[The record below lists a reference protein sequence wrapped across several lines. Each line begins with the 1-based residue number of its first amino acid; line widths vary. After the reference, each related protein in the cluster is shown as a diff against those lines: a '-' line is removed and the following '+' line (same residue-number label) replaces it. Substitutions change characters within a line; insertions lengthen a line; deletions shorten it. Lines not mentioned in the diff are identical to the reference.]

1 MANPANTQ
9 NTQGTSATGATFG
22 QASQDPTQSQMGP
35 PLVPVRACLSNRR
48 ESMLLAAHP
57 SSQPSVSASGD
68 LEPMTATR
76 EIVGIEI
83 NDVLLEYLKDSNYVY
98 LRYTVDTEWFELQE
112 DPEPD
117 EHSNAFYS
125 LSTGRIRTDGNI
137 THNINDFTVTNSS
150 NLQKNVKDRPDFW
163 WRFIVS
169 TLVSL
174 RNCTDAIN
182 RHLQTVDRNEGE
194 TQALRDRLANV
205 EAALDETSNSKQ
217 LQVGMVSSNLY
228 KEKLTEIRRLT
239 SDIGKL
245 KAASEQ
251 LPNVRDDPAFK
262 ALAAERDLAAT
273 ERNELKQK
281 VEDLSRRADEPE
293 SGPNYAE
300 LAQKLKEESDSAD
313 WWADQAKANAEL
325 CDKFKGQAD
334 RYSIELNQYDV
345 KYSNMEAN
353 KNEALA
359 LKDKA
364 YDELNLQLTEARRET
379 KTVTDRLLQHEPNY
393 QPYTLWRRERSYDPV
408 RPVQSSVLLQRPVD
422 GTADQLSQDPRRAGY
437 TPWDNRT
444 PVRDAS
450 LPPPSS
456 NPYAPAPTVPRPPPV
471 APSTAGGGFSYKLP
485 ELETFK
491 GKVDD
496 DYERWRE
503 MAVAKCRTYPE
514 DWQAVDYLK
523 FRIQGEAYEHIRDVK
538 ARHFLDF
545 LETLDSQYLT
555 YDREAD
561 AETLI
566 ADGSLHY
573 KSGQKF
579 MEWKSKF
586 TSCMRILKHKN
597 ATQIRYAREFMRP
610 GLAIATTAGS
620 HKDETIQ
627 SFLLRA
633 QHIDQGHQQI
643 DAGRKLTPVTKT
655 AGASRTQKLVTFR
668 TPDTPGHNN
677 AASTHT
683 YKKMAFERSE
693 KDKKRLADL
702 KLCFK
707 CGKDDH
713 QMRHETAPCRGKP
726 FTPSHQIPALASLYI
741 NALDA
746 SNEEERDEDTEEP
759 LDDNDLV
766 DDDGFYVNDEE
777 LLEHLN

>member
-393 QPYTLWRRERSYDPV
+393 QPYTLWRRERSYDPNLRRSRARSTTTTSGGARWQWPSV
-408 RPVQSSVLLQRPVD
+408 AHTQRTGKRLTTSSSAFKAKL
-422 GTADQLSQDPRRAGY
+422 T
-437 TPWDNRT
+437 
-444 PVRDAS
+444 
-450 LPPPSS
+450 
-456 NPYAPAPTVPRPPPV
+456 
-471 APSTAGGGFSYKLP
+471 STS
-485 ELETFK
+485 
-491 GKVDD
+491 
-496 DYERWRE
+496 E
-503 MAVAKCRTYPE
+503 M
-514 DWQAVDYLK
+514 
-523 FRIQGEAYEHIRDVK
+523 
-538 ARHFLDF
+538 
-545 LETLDSQYLT
+545 
-555 YDREAD
+555 
-561 AETLI
+561 
-566 ADGSLHY
+566 
-573 KSGQKF
+573 
-579 MEWKSKF
+579 SK
-586 TSCMRILKHKN
+586 
-597 ATQIRYAREFMRP
+597 
-610 GLAIATTAGS
+610 LAIS
-620 HKDETIQ
+620 
-627 SFLLRA
+627 
-633 QHIDQGHQQI
+633 
-643 DAGRKLTPVTKT
+643 
-655 AGASRTQKLVTFR
+655 
-668 TPDTPGHNN
+668 
-677 AASTHT
+677 
-683 YKKMAFERSE
+683 
-693 KDKKRLADL
+693 
-702 KLCFK
+702 
-707 CGKDDH
+707 
-713 QMRHETAPCRGKP
+713 
-726 FTPSHQIPALASLYI
+726 
-741 NALDA
+741 
-746 SNEEERDEDTEEP
+746 
-759 LDDNDLV
+759 
-766 DDDGFYVNDEE
+766 
-777 LLEHLN
+777 

>member
-251 LPNVRDDPAFK
+251 LPN
-262 ALAAERDLAAT
+262 
-273 ERNELKQK
+273 K

-364 YDELNLQLTEARRET
+364 YDELNLQLTEARP
-379 KTVTDRLLQHEPNY
+379 VH
-393 QPYTLWRRERSYDPV
+393 LWRRERSYDPV

-566 ADGSLHY
+566 ADGSLRY

-655 AGASRTQKLVTFR
+655 AGASRTQKLVTFGHPTLQVTT
-668 TPDTPGHNN
+668 TPP
-677 AASTHT
+677 A
-683 YKKMAFERSE
+683 RI
-693 KDKKRLADL
+693 
-702 KLCFK
+702 
-707 CGKDDH
+707 
-713 QMRHETAPCRGKP
+713 HEARDCPCRGKP

>member
-1 MANPANTQ
+1 
-9 NTQGTSATGATFG
+9 
-22 QASQDPTQSQMGP
+22 
-35 PLVPVRACLSNRR
+35 
-48 ESMLLAAHP
+48 
-57 SSQPSVSASGD
+57 
-68 LEPMTATR
+68 
-76 EIVGIEI
+76 
-83 NDVLLEYLKDSNYVY
+83 
-98 LRYTVDTEWFELQE
+98 
-112 DPEPD
+112 
-117 EHSNAFYS
+117 
-125 LSTGRIRTDGNI
+125 
-137 THNINDFTVTNSS
+137 
-150 NLQKNVKDRPDFW
+150 
-163 WRFIVS
+163 
-169 TLVSL
+169 
-174 RNCTDAIN
+174 
-182 RHLQTVDRNEGE
+182 
-194 TQALRDRLANV
+194 
-205 EAALDETSNSKQ
+205 
-217 LQVGMVSSNLY
+217 MVSSNLY

-566 ADGSLHY
+566 ADGSLRY

-579 MEWKSKF
+579 MEWKSK
-586 TSCMRILKHKN
+586 S
-597 ATQIRYAREFMRP
+597 
-610 GLAIATTAGS
+610 
-620 HKDETIQ
+620 
-627 SFLLRA
+627 
-633 QHIDQGHQQI
+633 
-643 DAGRKLTPVTKT
+643 
-655 AGASRTQKLVTFR
+655 
-668 TPDTPGHNN
+668 DT
-677 AASTHT
+677 
-683 YKKMAFERSE
+683 
-693 KDKKRLADL
+693 
-702 KLCFK
+702 
-707 CGKDDH
+707 
-713 QMRHETAPCRGKP
+713 
-726 FTPSHQIPALASLYI
+726 LASSC
-741 NALDA
+741 D
-746 SNEEERDEDTEEP
+746 P
-759 LDDNDLV
+759 
-766 DDDGFYVNDEE
+766 G
-777 LLEHLN
+777 

>member
-1 MANPANTQ
+1 
-9 NTQGTSATGATFG
+9 
-22 QASQDPTQSQMGP
+22 
-35 PLVPVRACLSNRR
+35 
-48 ESMLLAAHP
+48 MLLAAHP

-422 GTADQLSQDPRRAGY
+422 
-437 TPWDNRT
+437 
-444 PVRDAS
+444 
-450 LPPPSS
+450 
-456 NPYAPAPTVPRPPPV
+456 
-471 APSTAGGGFSYKLP
+471 

-566 ADGSLHY
+566 ADGSLRY

-693 KDKKRLADL
+693 KDKK
-702 KLCFK
+702 
-707 CGKDDH
+707 
-713 QMRHETAPCRGKP
+713 HEARDCPCRGKP

>member
-379 KTVTDRLLQHEPNY
+379 KTVTTDCCNMNQLSAILAELGTPHGITVLPCATPRYLLHHRTHTP
-393 QPYTLWRRERSYDPV
+393 RSY
-408 RPVQSSVLLQRPVD
+408 
-422 GTADQLSQDPRRAGY
+422 
-437 TPWDNRT
+437 
-444 PVRDAS
+444 
-450 LPPPSS
+450 
-456 NPYAPAPTVPRPPPV
+456 
-471 APSTAGGGFSYKLP
+471 K
-485 ELETFK
+485 LETFK

-566 ADGSLHY
+566 ADGSLRY

-655 AGASRTQKLVTFR
+655 LVLAVPKSWSPSGHPTLQVTT
-668 TPDTPGHNN
+668 TPP
-677 AASTHT
+677 A
-683 YKKMAFERSE
+683 RI
-693 KDKKRLADL
+693 
-702 KLCFK
+702 
-707 CGKDDH
+707 
-713 QMRHETAPCRGKP
+713 HEARDCPCRGKP

>member
-1 MANPANTQ
+1 SKLRQ
-9 NTQGTSATGATFG
+9 N
-22 QASQDPTQSQMGP
+22 
-35 PLVPVRACLSNRR
+35 N
-48 ESMLLAAHP
+48 
-57 SSQPSVSASGD
+57 
-68 LEPMTATR
+68 
-76 EIVGIEI
+76 
-83 NDVLLEYLKDSNYVY
+83 
-98 LRYTVDTEWFELQE
+98 
-112 DPEPD
+112 
-117 EHSNAFYS
+117 
-125 LSTGRIRTDGNI
+125 
-137 THNINDFTVTNSS
+137 
-150 NLQKNVKDRPDFW
+150 
-163 WRFIVS
+163 
-169 TLVSL
+169 
-174 RNCTDAIN
+174 
-182 RHLQTVDRNEGE
+182 
-194 TQALRDRLANV
+194 
-205 EAALDETSNSKQ
+205 
-217 LQVGMVSSNLY
+217 
-228 KEKLTEIRRLT
+228 
-239 SDIGKL
+239 
-245 KAASEQ
+245 

-334 RYSIELNQYDV
+334 RYSIELTSEQ
-345 KYSNMEAN
+345 ER
-353 KNEALA
+353 ALA

-364 YDELNLQLTEARRET
+364 YDELNLQLTEARP
-379 KTVTDRLLQHEPNY
+379 VHP
-393 QPYTLWRRERSYDPV
+393 WRRERSYDPV

-566 ADGSLHY
+566 ADGSLRY

-610 GLAIATTAGS
+610 
-620 HKDETIQ
+620 
-627 SFLLRA
+627 A

>member
-150 NLQKNVKDRPDFW
+150 NLPEEREGSS
-163 WRFIVS
+163 R
-169 TLVSL
+169 LL
-174 RNCTDAIN
+174 
-182 RHLQTVDRNEGE
+182 TVDRNEGE

-239 SDIGKL
+239 SDIGK
-245 KAASEQ
+245 AQSC
-251 LPNVRDDPAFK
+251 
-262 ALAAERDLAAT
+262 
-273 ERNELKQK
+273 K

-293 SGPNYAE
+293 SGPNAE

-364 YDELNLQLTEARRET
+364 YDELNLQLTEAR
-379 KTVTDRLLQHEPNY
+379 L
-393 QPYTLWRRERSYDPV
+393 

-545 LETLDSQYLT
+545 LETLDS
-555 YDREAD
+555 
-561 AETLI
+561 
-566 ADGSLHY
+566 
-573 KSGQKF
+573 
-579 MEWKSKF
+579 
-586 TSCMRILKHKN
+586 
-597 ATQIRYAREFMRP
+597 
-610 GLAIATTAGS
+610 
-620 HKDETIQ
+620 
-627 SFLLRA
+627 
-633 QHIDQGHQQI
+633 
-643 DAGRKLTPVTKT
+643 
-655 AGASRTQKLVTFR
+655 
-668 TPDTPGHNN
+668 
-677 AASTHT
+677 
-683 YKKMAFERSE
+683 
-693 KDKKRLADL
+693 
-702 KLCFK
+702 
-707 CGKDDH
+707 
-713 QMRHETAPCRGKP
+713 
-726 FTPSHQIPALASLYI
+726 
-741 NALDA
+741 
-746 SNEEERDEDTEEP
+746 
-759 LDDNDLV
+759 
-766 DDDGFYVNDEE
+766 
-777 LLEHLN
+777 

>member
-1 MANPANTQ
+1 M
-9 NTQGTSATGATFG
+9 
-22 QASQDPTQSQMGP
+22 
-35 PLVPVRACLSNRR
+35 
-48 ESMLLAAHP
+48 
-57 SSQPSVSASGD
+57 
-68 LEPMTATR
+68 
-76 EIVGIEI
+76 
-83 NDVLLEYLKDSNYVY
+83 
-98 LRYTVDTEWFELQE
+98 
-112 DPEPD
+112 
-117 EHSNAFYS
+117 
-125 LSTGRIRTDGNI
+125 
-137 THNINDFTVTNSS
+137 
-150 NLQKNVKDRPDFW
+150 
-163 WRFIVS
+163 
-169 TLVSL
+169 LVSL
-174 RNCTDAIN
+174 Y
-182 RHLQTVDRNEGE
+182 L
-194 TQALRDRLANV
+194 
-205 EAALDETSNSKQ
+205 S
-217 LQVGMVSSNLY
+217 
-228 KEKLTEIRRLT
+228 LT

-364 YDELNLQLTEARRET
+364 YDELNLQLTEAR
-379 KTVTDRLLQHEPNY
+379 H
-393 QPYTLWRRERSYDPV
+393 
-408 RPVQSSVLLQRPVD
+408 
-422 GTADQLSQDPRRAGY
+422 PRRAGY

-566 ADGSLHY
+566 ADGSLRY

-655 AGASRTQKLVTFR
+655 AGASR
-668 TPDTPGHNN
+668 HNN

>member
-422 GTADQLSQDPRRAGY
+422 
-437 TPWDNRT
+437 
-444 PVRDAS
+444 
-450 LPPPSS
+450 
-456 NPYAPAPTVPRPPPV
+456 
-471 APSTAGGGFSYKLP
+471 

-566 ADGSLHY
+566 ADGSLRY

-746 SNEEERDEDTEEP
+746 SNEEERDEDTEET
-759 LDDNDLV
+759 LDDTT
-766 DDDGFYVNDEE
+766 
-777 LLEHLN
+777 

>member
-1 MANPANTQ
+1 
-9 NTQGTSATGATFG
+9 
-22 QASQDPTQSQMGP
+22 
-35 PLVPVRACLSNRR
+35 
-48 ESMLLAAHP
+48 
-57 SSQPSVSASGD
+57 
-68 LEPMTATR
+68 
-76 EIVGIEI
+76 
-83 NDVLLEYLKDSNYVY
+83 
-98 LRYTVDTEWFELQE
+98 
-112 DPEPD
+112 
-117 EHSNAFYS
+117 
-125 LSTGRIRTDGNI
+125 
-137 THNINDFTVTNSS
+137 
-150 NLQKNVKDRPDFW
+150 
-163 WRFIVS
+163 
-169 TLVSL
+169 
-174 RNCTDAIN
+174 
-182 RHLQTVDRNEGE
+182 
-194 TQALRDRLANV
+194 
-205 EAALDETSNSKQ
+205 
-217 LQVGMVSSNLY
+217 
-228 KEKLTEIRRLT
+228 
-239 SDIGKL
+239 
-245 KAASEQ
+245 
-251 LPNVRDDPAFK
+251 
-262 ALAAERDLAAT
+262 
-273 ERNELKQK
+273 
-281 VEDLSRRADEPE
+281 
-293 SGPNYAE
+293 
-300 LAQKLKEESDSAD
+300 
-313 WWADQAKANAEL
+313 
-325 CDKFKGQAD
+325 
-334 RYSIELNQYDV
+334 
-345 KYSNMEAN
+345 
-353 KNEALA
+353 
-359 LKDKA
+359 
-364 YDELNLQLTEARRET
+364 
-379 KTVTDRLLQHEPNY
+379 
-393 QPYTLWRRERSYDPV
+393 
-408 RPVQSSVLLQRPVD
+408 
-422 GTADQLSQDPRRAGY
+422 
-437 TPWDNRT
+437 
-444 PVRDAS
+444 
-450 LPPPSS
+450 
-456 NPYAPAPTVPRPPPV
+456 
-471 APSTAGGGFSYKLP
+471 
-485 ELETFK
+485 
-491 GKVDD
+491 
-496 DYERWRE
+496 

-566 ADGSLHY
+566 ADGSLRY

>member
-1 MANPANTQ
+1 
-9 NTQGTSATGATFG
+9 
-22 QASQDPTQSQMGP
+22 
-35 PLVPVRACLSNRR
+35 
-48 ESMLLAAHP
+48 MLLAAHP

-98 LRYTVDTEWFELQE
+98 LRYTVDTEC
-112 DPEPD
+112 
-117 EHSNAFYS
+117 
-125 LSTGRIRTDGNI
+125 TGRIRTDGNI

-393 QPYTLWRRERSYDPV
+393 QP
-408 RPVQSSVLLQRPVD
+408 SSPSWVH
-422 GTADQLSQDPRRAGY
+422 
-437 TPWDNRT
+437 PWDNRT

-643 DAGRKLTPVTKT
+643 DAGRKLTPLRRPLVLAVPKVGHLSDTRH
-655 AGASRTQKLVTFR
+655 SRSQQRRQHAYVQEDGLR
-668 TPDTPGHNN
+668 
-677 AASTHT
+677 AA
-683 YKKMAFERSE
+683 R
-693 KDKKRLADL
+693 D
-702 KLCFK
+702 C
-707 CGKDDH
+707 
-713 QMRHETAPCRGKP
+713 PCRGKP

>member
-35 PLVPVRACLSNRR
+35 PLVP
-48 ESMLLAAHP
+48 
-57 SSQPSVSASGD
+57 PSVSASGD

-217 LQVGMVSSNLY
+217 LQVGMVSSNL
-228 KEKLTEIRRLT
+228 TT
-239 SDIGKL
+239 
-245 KAASEQ
+245 
-251 LPNVRDDPAFK
+251 PNVRDDPAFK

-566 ADGSLHY
+566 ADGSLRY

-643 DAGRKLTPVTKT
+643 DAGRKLTPL
-655 AGASRTQKLVTFR
+655 RRPLVLAV
-668 TPDTPGHNN
+668 PKVGHNN

-707 CGKDDH
+707 SLH
-713 QMRHETAPCRGKP
+713 SFSPN
-726 FTPSHQIPALASLYI
+726 PALASLYI

>member
-57 SSQPSVSASGD
+57 SSQPSVLASGD
-68 LEPMTATR
+68 LEPMTTTR

-98 LRYTVDTEWFELQE
+98 LRYTVDTEWFKLQE
-112 DPEPD
+112 HPEPNK
-117 EHSNAFYS
+117 HSNAFYS
-125 LSTGRIRTDGNI
+125 LSTGRIRTNSNI
-137 THNINDFTVTNSS
+137 THNINDFTVTNS
-150 NLQKNVKDRPDFW
+150 
-163 WRFIVS
+163 I
-169 TLVSL
+169 SL

-325 CDKFKGQAD
+325 CDK
-334 RYSIELNQYDV
+334 
-345 KYSNMEAN
+345 
-353 KNEALA
+353 
-359 LKDKA
+359 
-364 YDELNLQLTEARRET
+364 REI

-503 MAVAKCRTYPE
+503 MA
-514 DWQAVDYLK
+514 

-566 ADGSLHY
+566 ADGSLRY

-579 MEWKSKF
+579 MEWKS
-586 TSCMRILKHKN
+586 N
-597 ATQIRYAREFMRP
+597 
-610 GLAIATTAGS
+610 
-620 HKDETIQ
+620 
-627 SFLLRA
+627 
-633 QHIDQGHQQI
+633 
-643 DAGRKLTPVTKT
+643 
-655 AGASRTQKLVTFR
+655 
-668 TPDTPGHNN
+668 
-677 AASTHT
+677 THT
-683 YKKMAFERSE
+683 YKKIAFKRLE

-707 CGKDDH
+707 CGKDNY
-713 QMRHETAPCRGKP
+713 QIRHETAPCRGKP

-746 SNEEERDEDTEEP
+746 SNKEERDEDTEEP

>member
-1 MANPANTQ
+1 
-9 NTQGTSATGATFG
+9 
-22 QASQDPTQSQMGP
+22 MGP

-217 LQVGMVSSNLY
+217 LQVGMVSSNL
-228 KEKLTEIRRLT
+228 TT
-239 SDIGKL
+239 
-245 KAASEQ
+245 
-251 LPNVRDDPAFK
+251 PNVRDDPAFK

-281 VEDLSRRADEPE
+281 
-293 SGPNYAE
+293 

-408 RPVQSSVLLQRPVD
+408 RPILAEL
-422 GTADQLSQDPRRAGY
+422 
-437 TPWDNRT
+437 
-444 PVRDAS
+444 
-450 LPPPSS
+450 
-456 NPYAPAPTVPRPPPV
+456 VPRPPPV

-566 ADGSLHY
+566 ADGSLRY

-707 CGKDDH
+707 SLH
-713 QMRHETAPCRGKP
+713 SFSPN
-726 FTPSHQIPALASLYI
+726 PALASLYI

>member
-9 NTQGTSATGATFG
+9 NTQ
-22 QASQDPTQSQMGP
+22 DGP
-35 PLVPVRACLSNRR
+35 AFVPVRACLSNRR

-205 EAALDETSNSKQ
+205 EAAL
-217 LQVGMVSSNLY
+217 M
-228 KEKLTEIRRLT
+228 KLRTIRRLT

-251 LPNVRDDPAFK
+251 LPN
-262 ALAAERDLAAT
+262 
-273 ERNELKQK
+273 K
-281 VEDLSRRADEPE
+281 VEDLSCRADEPE

-566 ADGSLHY
+566 ADGSLRY

-693 KDKKRLADL
+693 KDKK
-702 KLCFK
+702 
-707 CGKDDH
+707 
-713 QMRHETAPCRGKP
+713 HEARDCPCRGKP

>member
-1 MANPANTQ
+1 
-9 NTQGTSATGATFG
+9 
-22 QASQDPTQSQMGP
+22 
-35 PLVPVRACLSNRR
+35 
-48 ESMLLAAHP
+48 
-57 SSQPSVSASGD
+57 
-68 LEPMTATR
+68 MTATR

-393 QPYTLWRRERSYDPV
+393 QPYTPGGASDL
-408 RPVQSSVLLQRPVD
+408 RPI
-422 GTADQLSQDPRRAGY
+422 
-437 TPWDNRT
+437 
-444 PVRDAS
+444 
-450 LPPPSS
+450 
-456 NPYAPAPTVPRPPPV
+456 PRPPPV

-566 ADGSLHY
+566 ADGSLRY